1 MTPAAGTQ
9 NVPPNTPITLTFSAP
24 VSLQKAAPTLSPS
37 IAGKWVQSNAT
48 TLTYE
53 LDSPLIPY
61 TQEVVTIPGGAHGLT
76 SKSGA
81 TLSSSHTVAFGVAAG
96 DTLRLQQLLAQLDY
110 LPVGFSPTG
119 PAPTHADLALDQQ
132 GSFSWR
138 WPSLPTQLTSQ
149 WTQGT
154 MNEITKAAIENFE
167 NQNSI
172 GVDGEAG
179 PTVWTALLN
188 DVINNKVSA
197 TPYVYVLVNK
207 VVPQTATLWNNGTVQ
222 YTVPVNS
229 GAPGADTTDGTYAVF
244 EHVRFSEM
252 KGTNVDG
259 STYDDPNVPYA
270 SYFNGGDALHGFIRS
285 SYGTPQSNGCVEM
298 SYANAALFWALTPI
312 GTLVT
317 VEGPDLGTAPPPT
330 TTTTTAPGTTT
341 TAPAAPAAPPAAVTT
356 TTLAPAVTTGSTPA
370 ELTPCFGSALLGA
383 GRPELGGGRRLG
395 LGAPW
400 RTGAALGAQA
410 PQALRHVVGLG
421 VGAEE
426 ALEVLPRLG
435 DVARPL
441 VQVRQQVPLADVPFR
456 RVAQGLGRPR
466 GRQHGDG
473 AVEVAG
479 VGQRGRRD
487 DPALGQDVGLG
498 RALPELGP
506 QGGHLLGLVQRPL
519 AVHQHRDVLGRVA
532 QAPEGLEMPG
542 GRTPPAGAVGGQP
555 GQLAH
560 GGHAGSLVGHGL
572 DGPQRVGEAVA
583 LVGAEGRLGQMDQVL
598 TVVGR
603 GDVGGVA
610 DFRGDLRRQGVLV
623 PE

>member
-1 MTPAAGTQ
+1 M
-9 NVPPNTPITLTFSAP
+9 
-24 VSLQKAAPTLSPS
+24 SLQKAAPTLSPS

-138 WPSLPTQLTSQ
+138 WPSLPAQLTSQ

-356 TTLAPAVTTGSTPA
+356 TTLAPAVTTGSTP
-370 ELTPCFGSALLGA
+370 
-383 GRPELGGGRRLG
+383 
-395 LGAPW
+395 
-400 RTGAALGAQA
+400 
-410 PQALRHVVGLG
+410 
-421 VGAEE
+421 
-426 ALEVLPRLG
+426 
-435 DVARPL
+435 
-441 VQVRQQVPLADVPFR
+441 
-456 RVAQGLGRPR
+456 
-466 GRQHGDG
+466 
-473 AVEVAG
+473 
-479 VGQRGRRD
+479 
-487 DPALGQDVGLG
+487 
-498 RALPELGP
+498 
-506 QGGHLLGLVQRPL
+506 
-519 AVHQHRDVLGRVA
+519 
-532 QAPEGLEMPG
+532 
-542 GRTPPAGAVGGQP
+542 
-555 GQLAH
+555 
-560 GGHAGSLVGHGL
+560 
-572 DGPQRVGEAVA
+572 
-583 LVGAEGRLGQMDQVL
+583 
-598 TVVGR
+598 
-603 GDVGGVA
+603 
-610 DFRGDLRRQGVLV
+610 
-623 PE
+623 

>member
-1 MTPAAGTQ
+1 MNVLESREGRPLRLRPWVLLVGAAVVVAAVAIVLALGGSSPTHSGSPNGSTGSGGAGSGSGGSGGSAASFALQSVTPAAGTQ

-61 TQEVVTIPGGAHGLT
+61 TQEVVTIPGGTHGLT
-76 SKSGA
+76 STSGA
-81 TLSSSHTVAFGVAAG
+81 TLNSSHTVAFGVAAG

-110 LPVGFSPTG
+110 LPVGFAPTG
-119 PAPTHADLALDQQ
+119 PAPTNADLAVDQP

-154 MNEITKAAIENFE
+154 MNEITKAAIEDFE

-222 YTVPVNS
+222 YTVPVNT
-229 GAPGADTTDGTYAVF
+229 GAPGADTTDGSYAVF

-270 SYFNGGDALHGFIRS
+270 SYFNGGDALHGFIRA

-298 SYANAALFWALTPI
+298 SYANAALVWALTPI

-330 TTTTTAPGTTT
+330 TTTTTAPGATT
-341 TAPAAPAAPPAAVTT
+341 TAPPAPSAPPAAVTT
-356 TTLAPAVTTGSTPA
+356 TTLAPAVATGSTP
-370 ELTPCFGSALLGA
+370 
-383 GRPELGGGRRLG
+383 
-395 LGAPW
+395 
-400 RTGAALGAQA
+400 
-410 PQALRHVVGLG
+410 
-421 VGAEE
+421 
-426 ALEVLPRLG
+426 
-435 DVARPL
+435 
-441 VQVRQQVPLADVPFR
+441 
-456 RVAQGLGRPR
+456 
-466 GRQHGDG
+466 
-473 AVEVAG
+473 
-479 VGQRGRRD
+479 
-487 DPALGQDVGLG
+487 
-498 RALPELGP
+498 
-506 QGGHLLGLVQRPL
+506 
-519 AVHQHRDVLGRVA
+519 
-532 QAPEGLEMPG
+532 
-542 GRTPPAGAVGGQP
+542 
-555 GQLAH
+555 
-560 GGHAGSLVGHGL
+560 
-572 DGPQRVGEAVA
+572 
-583 LVGAEGRLGQMDQVL
+583 
-598 TVVGR
+598 
-603 GDVGGVA
+603 
-610 DFRGDLRRQGVLV
+610 
-623 PE
+623 